1 MLKLVTAILK
11 PHKFDDVKEALKKDG
26 ITGLT
31 VTEVKGFGRQGG
43 KTETFRGSEYT
54 VELLPK
60 IKLELI
66 VDEAQV
72 AKAIETITAAGQ
84 TGKIGDGKI
93 WVLGVDELVRIRTS
107 ETGVEAI

>member
-60 IKLELI
+60 IKIELI
-66 VDEAQV
+66 VDESVV

-107 ETGVEAI
+107 ETGVDAI

>member
-1 MLKLVTAILK
+1 MKLVTAILK

-60 IKLELI
+60 LKIEL
-66 VDEAQV
+66 VVEESSV
-72 AKAIETITAAGQ
+72 AKVIETITAAGQ

>member
-60 IKLELI
+60 IKIELI

>member
-1 MLKLVTAILK
+1 MKLVTAILK

-60 IKLELI
+60 LKIEL
-66 VDEAQV
+66 VVEESSV
-72 AKAIETITAAGQ
+72 AKVVETITTAGQ

>member
-60 IKLELI
+60 LKIEL
-66 VDEAQV
+66 VVEESSV
-72 AKAIETITAAGQ
+72 SKVVETITAAGQ